1 MRMRKRERERRVP
14 PVRNGRQ
21 YIRRAG
27 PGGYKMASL
36 SGFFGARGS
45 KRAEFTGN
53 ERNTNYIFGTESSL
67 SSYSFFS
74 PAPLSLSLSL
84 VAFPRLDFSF
94 YCYLILWEVFSLCN
108 VIRERDKRIQNIE
121 IHTHTK
127 AWKDLQEMFCERE
140 SLSFQTERASTCPES
155 HTSPPPPPPS
165 PCLYLSIC

>member
-74 PAPLSLSLSL
+74 PAPLSLSLSRCL
-84 VAFPRLDFSF
+84 PKTWFF
-94 YCYLILWEVFSLCN
+94 ILLLSNPLRGFLFMQCN
-108 VIRERDKRIQNIE
+108 QRKRQENTKYRD
-121 IHTHTK
+121 THTYK
-127 AWKDLQEMFCERE
+127 SMKRLAGDVLWTWE
-140 SLSFQTERASTCPES
+140 SEFPDGAG
-155 HTSPPPPPPS
+155 
-165 PCLYLSIC
+165 